1 MHASHCRSRGGGG
14 AVVAQV
20 AAMLAINNEML
31 RITNGQP
38 HLYSEVQLAPIRQQ
52 VADEYRL
59 RARAAFEARFKSR
72 AQYYV
77 AGVLFILLAIPS
89 IAAQAYATITN
100 DKSVNKFSG
109 FL

>member
-1 MHASHCRSRGGGG
+1 MVYVHARSSGNG
-14 AVVAQV
+14 AAVAQV

-52 VADEYRL
+52 VADEYRQ

-89 IAAQAYATITN
+89 IGVQAYALIVN
-100 DKSVNKFSG
+100 DQSVNMYSG
-109 FL
+109 FM